1 MNNFPPFRLT
11 LITPYQT
18 LSALVMRLAAEYS
31 CAVHTLEAVLDEVYQ
46 ISEQC
51 LGQQPEVLLSRGGTA
66 EYLRSVVQDV
76 PVVAIKTAPLDL
88 LCALQPFVHRIRHVA
103 FFNFG
108 ESMPGVADIARA
120 LDMQIDEYVFHTQE
134 EMQSQ
139 LLISRQLG
147 AEMALGGQLTVR
159 LAGAVQFPCVLL
171 ETGEHS
177 VRQLLQEAANIAGVR
192 RKLSAR
198 SARLNTVL
206 NNIAQGII
214 VTDERD
220 GISMINPA
228 AERLLNV
235 DATGTLGKPISEVI
249 PLSRVPQVRQSGQRE
264 QGELLETA
272 GRTLVADRVPIL
284 DDGYCLGVVC
294 TFADSGRIQRA
305 EQRLRHQLRNK
316 GFTARY
322 SFDDVLTCSP
332 AMLAVK
338 SLAKTYAAAN
348 ATVLIQGETGTG
360 KELFAQGIHL
370 ASRRADGPFVAINC
384 AAIPEA
390 LLESE
395 LFGYEEGAF
404 TGARRS
410 GKAGMFELA
419 HQGTLFLDEVGELP
433 LLLQARLLR
442 VLQEREVVRL
452 GGTQVIPV
460 DVRILCATHRD
471 LDQCVSVGT
480 FRQDLL
486 YRLNVL
492 SLFIPPLRER
502 RSDIL
507 HLARHFLGQQQ
518 IEKHR
523 VNHVLEAVGAQLERY
538 NWPGNLRELQNI
550 TERMALFVTFEP
562 QTDWRQRLSMVWSPA
577 AQGKDNAVLPL
588 TLQGEFASLKEM
600 VRDLEQQIIHYYLQ
614 RNNDDQTRVAQLLG
628 ISRMSLW
635 RRMQDGHS
643 ETSCEQ

>member
-1 MNNFPPFRLT
+1 MNSSHIPFRLT
-11 LITPYQT
+11 LITPYHT
-18 LSALVMRLAAEYS
+18 LAALVVRLAPEYG
-31 CAVHTLEAVLDEVYQ
+31 CEVHTLEAVLDEVYQ

-51 LGQQPEVLLSRGGTA
+51 LAQQPEVLLSRGGTA
-66 EYLRSVVQDV
+66 EYLRSMVHDV

-88 LCALQPFVHRIRHVA
+88 LCALQPFARSVRHVA

-120 LDMQIDEYVFHTQE
+120 LDVRIDEYVFHTQE
-134 EMQSQ
+134 EMQGQ
-139 LLISRQLG
+139 LLLSRQLG
-147 AEMALGGQLTVR
+147 ADMAVGGQLTVR
-159 LAGAVQFPCVLL
+159 LAGELNFPCALL
-171 ETGEHS
+171 EAGEHS
-177 VRQLLQEAANIAGVR
+177 VRQILQEAANIADVR
-192 RKLSAR
+192 RTLSAR
-198 SARLNTVL
+198 SARLNTIL

-214 VTDERD
+214 VTDEQDR
-220 GISMINPA
+220 ISVINPA

-235 DATGTLGKPISEVI
+235 EAADALGKPVSEVI
-249 PLSRVPQVRQSGQRE
+249 PSSRAPQVRQSRQRE

-272 GRTLVADRVPIL
+272 GRTLIADRVPIL
-284 DDGYCLGVVC
+284 DDSHCLGVVC

-305 EQRLRHQLRNK
+305 EQRLRHQMRNK
-316 GFTARY
+316 GFVARY
-322 SFDDVLTCSP
+322 DFENILTDDP
-332 AMLAVK
+332 AMLTLK
-338 SLAKTYAAAN
+338 SLAQTYAAAN

-360 KELFAQGIHL
+360 KELFAQGIHH
-370 ASRRADGPFVAINC
+370 ASRRAEGPFVAINC
-384 AAIPEA
+384 AAIPES

-433 LLLQARLLR
+433 LPLQARLLR

-471 LDQCVSVGT
+471 LDRSVAAGA

-492 SLFIPPLRER
+492 SLNVPPLRER
-502 RSDIL
+502 RGDIT
-507 HLARHFLGQQQ
+507 HLARYFLHQQLSDKRLTQ
-518 IEKHR
+518 AVLDA
-523 VNHVLEAVGAQLERY
+523 VNALLEQHD
-538 NWPGNLRELQNI
+538 WPGNLRELQNVA
-550 TERMALFVTFEP
+550 ERLALFVTLYP
-562 QTDWRQRLSMVWSPA
+562 QSDWCERLSVVWSPNARRKNDA
-577 AQGKDNAVLPL
+577 ALPL
-588 TLQGEFASLKEM
+588 SLEGKFGSLKEM
-600 VRDLEQQIIHYYLQ
+600 VRELERQIIHHYLRQ
-614 RNNDDQTRVAQLLG
+614 NGSDQTRVARLLG

-635 RRMQDGHS
+635 RRMQEDKA
-643 ETSCEQ
+643 EDER